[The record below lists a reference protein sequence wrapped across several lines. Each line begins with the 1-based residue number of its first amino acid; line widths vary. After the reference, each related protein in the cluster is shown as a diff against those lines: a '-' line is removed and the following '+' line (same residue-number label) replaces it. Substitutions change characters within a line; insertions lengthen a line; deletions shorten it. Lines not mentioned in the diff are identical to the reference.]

1 MQPALIENT
10 AAVNCSDCIRNME
23 PEMVWSQESISETR
37 QMEVVTNIRTCSGAS
52 KPGLQGSTFLRQ
64 RYTGSVPSPAYHLFG
79 IEMGGRERGR
89 DALFL
94 HSGARCPLKCQTS
107 YSGNRRAERGALGL
121 CAFSLTQRNLN
132 YLFVSWHI
140 SSRRIGEYSQAQHR
154 SELCRQS
161 SLPRGWALALNF
173 LRLRLFSHSP
183 EEGAQHKRVY
193 LLTSLPL
200 PMCLTESGLSCCVLQ
215 NARLCFKYLQKS
227 YCDSGEG
234 IASAKILIL

>member
-1 MQPALIENT
+1 MWPAPVENT

-23 PEMVWSQESISETR
+23 PEMLWSQETLSETR
-37 QMEVVTNIRTCSGAS
+37 QMEVITNIRTCSGAS
-52 KPGLQGSTFLRQ
+52 KPGLQGSTFLRW
-64 RYTGSVPSPAYHLFG
+64 RYPGSVPSPAYHLFG

-94 HSGARCPLKCQTS
+94 RSGARCPLKCQIS

-121 CAFSLTQRNLN
+121 CTFSLTQRNLN
-132 YLFVSWHI
+132 YFFVSWHT

-161 SLPRGWALALNF
+161 SLPRGQALALNLLG
-173 LRLRLFSHSP
+173 LRPFSHSP

-193 LLTSLPL
+193 LLTSLLYPCAWL
-200 PMCLTESGLSCCVLQ
+200 KADLTAVFYKVLVYVW
-215 NARLCFKYLQKS
+215 N
-227 YCDSGEG
+227 
-234 IASAKILIL
+234 I